1 MEYAHIQFKSFYL
14 STLDVTHKIK
24 LNYQALPDF
33 TASDE
38 KLDGGLGTRLGLYT
52 VLDHKRGREGHI
64 HVHMYMY
71 Q

>member
-38 KLDGGLGTRLGLYT
+38 KLDGGLGTRLGLYST
-52 VLDHKRGREGHI
+52 RSQKGPRGSHTCTQ
-64 HVHMYMY
+64 YMY